1 MSDFEFMEYYV
12 HIMLVGANDG
22 HVYTAIQDQAFK
34 PIRRIYLIHSPN
46 QKKSS
51 SIKKPILFKKVA
63 QKLKTEIE
71 KHNPA
76 KVILKQLTENGPFD
90 KLETI
95 TEITKIVNAEMETL
109 ATQKQ
114 IAINI
119 TGGTN
124 MMAVGAIL
132 AAFSK
137 QTEAYYV
144 IDTRYPENQ
153 KLKSKLSKIGIPNP
167 RDNSTLDDDEKNILY
182 EIANNKFTWAGT
194 STDATLNEELDEES
208 TIPRQSEI
216 RSRIDSS
223 IDGTE
228 WMEAQSKPG
237 VIEQRT
243 LTSIFDTTKKSEHPS
258 YKKYKKKNKLL
269 HPNTLRRKL
278 SKLESKGMIQVRKGI
293 PSFKIERSQSTYR
306 YKNYRINEK
315 ENLIEIMDQGKAEII
330 THTP

>member
-167 RDNSTLDDDEKNILY
+167 RDNSTLDDDEKNIP
-182 EIANNKFTWAGT
+182 
-194 STDATLNEELDEES
+194 EELVAD
-208 TIPRQSEI
+208 
-216 RSRIDSS
+216 
-223 IDGTE
+223 
-228 WMEAQSKPG
+228 KF
-237 VIEQRT
+237 IELKRKN
-243 LTSIFDTTKKSEHPS
+243 TSQLIN
-258 YKKYKKKNKLL
+258 KNIVL
-269 HPNTLRRKL
+269 N
-278 SKLESKGMIQVRKGI
+278 
-293 PSFKIERSQSTYR
+293 
-306 YKNYRINEK
+306 
-315 ENLIEIMDQGKAEII
+315 
-330 THTP
+330 